1 MRFKIFFSCLAI
13 VFLCFFTHSQ
23 VTFNFTGSVQTWT
36 VPAGVTSV
44 NLTVAGAK
52 GGGVNGGN
60 GAVITKNCFTVTPGQ
75 VLNIYVGGMGVVQ
88 VTQQQQLHI
97 DHGVEAV
104 PLIFE
109 LEELLLLTES

>member
-1 MRFKIFFSCLAI
+1 MLEEWDFK
-13 VFLCFFTHSQ
+13 
-23 VTFNFTGSVQTWT
+23 G
-36 VPAGVTSV
+36 
-44 NLTVAGAK
+44 LT
-52 GGGVNGGN
+52 
-60 GAVITKNCFTVTPGQ
+60 
-75 VLNIYVGGMGVVQ
+75 LEDGMGVVQ